1 MNAARGGKSRE
12 IPYPPVSAPRKLL
25 NHQQLQAGWI
35 MNLSLCSG
43 LLSLSL
49 LLLLLLSLSP
59 LGDTAEVCGGPCSQ
73 SPGPPTNKHT

>member
-12 IPYPPVSAPRKLL
+12 ILYPPVSAPRKLL

-43 LLSLSL
+43 LLSLSSPPPP
-49 LLLLLLSLSP
+49 LSLSP

-73 SPGPPTNKHT
+73 SSGPATNKHT